1 MYGTVT
7 PIVPATLWDVPTGDP
22 IKDLSSAANTI
33 IANSGLVPDTVVFGS
48 GCALGVLEQ
57 RERPRAVEQ
66 IAFRRWRNLADRSA
80 RGRHG
85 AIHRHALPPYVRLFG
100 YAETYEDE
108 ATNALKPMVDPKLVL
123 LGCSKSPALTSYG
136 SVTQVEQDGET
147 RSYSD
152 LKFVPRKLAT
162 PKEDRT
168 ELRIVS
174 RPCLIP
180 YDLASWAVIKPLAG
194 ALQTLRKRR
203 EEKGRLG
210 EMGS

>member
-1 MYGTVT
+1 
-7 PIVPATLWDVPTGDP
+7 L
-22 IKDLSSAANTI
+22 
-33 IANSGLVPDTVVFGS
+33 
-48 GCALGVLEQ
+48 Q
-57 RERPRAVEQ
+57 
-66 IAFRRWRNLADRSA
+66 
-80 RGRHG
+80 
-85 AIHRHALPPYVRLFG
+85 YVSVYG

-108 ATNALKPMVDPKLVL
+108 ATNALKPMIAPKDVL

-136 SVTQVEQDGET
+136 SVAQVEQDGET

-168 ELRIVS
+168 ELRIAS

-194 ALQTLRKRR
+194 ALSAREGEHEERESRR
-203 EEKGRLG
+203 ERKEK
-210 EMGS
+210 